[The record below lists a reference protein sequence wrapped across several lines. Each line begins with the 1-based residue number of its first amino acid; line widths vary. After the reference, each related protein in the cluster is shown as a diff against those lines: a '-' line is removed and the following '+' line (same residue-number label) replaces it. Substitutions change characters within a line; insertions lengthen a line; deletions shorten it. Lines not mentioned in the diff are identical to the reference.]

1 MAAQTDRP
9 GEPFDPFDPFELS
22 DTIQAGVA
30 DDPYPLLAAARRQSS
45 VQRESPLGDAAS
57 VVAGEKPTFYALGYD
72 EVVTVLRD
80 SETYSSS
87 ILGEALGPLLGRT
100 MVAMDDPEHRAHRA
114 LVAPAFRPRLLAQWE
129 QSLVQR
135 VVDEQ
140 IDGFASLGRTDLV
153 RTLTFTVPVR
163 VIAHILGLPE
173 SDIARFQRWSLEVV
187 SFPTNWERGFAA
199 YEALREY
206 FAEQVAE
213 RRARPR
219 EDLITELVEA
229 EIDGTSLTDED
240 IFAFLKLLLPAG
252 IETTYRSM
260 GNLLFGLLTHPDQLE
275 EAKRDLR
282 LRENAIEEGLR
293 WQPPFI
299 SLERKCIRDTRLGGV
314 DIPAGSVV
322 SVFIGSA
329 NHDERRFPDPERF
342 DIHRNAIAHV
352 TFGAGAH
359 TCLGMH
365 LARLESKV
373 ALNTLLNRLPGI
385 RLDTAAPAP
394 HIIGTTF
401 RSPDSL
407 PVRFD

>member
-1 MAAQTDRP
+1 MTAEVEPP
-9 GEPFDPFDPFELS
+9 GDPFELS
-22 DTIQAGVA
+22 DMMQASAVY
-30 DDPYPLLAAARRQSS
+30 DPYPLLAAARSKHS
-45 VQRESPLGDAAS
+45 VHRESPLGDAFPAPS
-57 VVAGEKPTFYALGYD
+57 GERPVFFVLGYD
-72 EVVTVLRD
+72 EVVAVLRD
-80 SETYSSS
+80 NETYSSS
-87 ILGEALGPLLGRT
+87 ILAEALGPLLGRT

-114 LVAPAFRPRLLAQWE
+114 LVAPAFRPRLLALWE

-140 IDGFASLGRTDLV
+140 IDSFASRGRTDLV

-163 VIAHILGLPE
+163 VIAQILGLPE
-173 SDIARFQRWSLEVV
+173 SDIAQFQRWSLEVV
-187 SFPTNWERGFAA
+187 SFIENWERGLAA

-219 EDLITELVEA
+219 ADLITDLIQA

-260 GNLLFGLLTHPDQLE
+260 GNLLFGLLTHPDQLDE
-275 EAKRDLR
+275 LKQART

-299 SLERKCIRDTRLGGV
+299 SLERECIRDTQLGGV
-314 DIPAGSVV
+314 DIPAGAIVT
-322 SVFIGSA
+322 VFIGSA
-329 NHDERRFPDPERF
+329 NHDEHRFPDPECF
-342 DIHRNAIAHV
+342 DIHRNAVAHV

-373 ALNTLLNRLPGI
+373 ALNALLDRLPSI
-385 RLDTAAPAP
+385 RLDDEAPAP
-394 HIIGTTF
+394 HILGTMF

-407 PVRFD
+407 PVRFDV